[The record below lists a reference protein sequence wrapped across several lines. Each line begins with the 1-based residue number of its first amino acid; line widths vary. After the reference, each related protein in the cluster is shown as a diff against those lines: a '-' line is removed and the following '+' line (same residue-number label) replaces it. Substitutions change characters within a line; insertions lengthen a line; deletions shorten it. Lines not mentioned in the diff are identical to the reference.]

1 MEPARLFASD
11 LACRRGERLLFRGL
25 SLALAPGE
33 ALQVSGP
40 NGTGKSSLIRILAG
54 LLRPYAGTVERSG
67 GQALLDER
75 PALDEHLPLGR
86 ALAFWQRLDGQRAD
100 LTRLGLAD
108 LTEVPFGYLSTGQKK
123 RAALAR
129 IIAQGAPIWLL
140 DEPLNGLDVAAV
152 ALVETIIAE
161 HCAGGGIALVA
172 SHQPIA
178 LPGARVLALSD
189 YTVGDFAA

>member
-1 MEPARLFASD
+1 MEPAPLADIGLSASN
-11 LACRRGERLLFRGL
+11 LACRRGERVLFRGL
-25 SLALAPGE
+25 SLALGAGE

-54 LLRPYAGTVERSG
+54 LLRPFAGAVERAG
-67 GQALLDER
+67 GLALLDER
-75 PALDEHLPLGR
+75 PALDEHLPLAR
-86 ALAFWQRLDGQRAD
+86 ALAFWQRLDGGQPD
-100 LTRLGLAD
+100 LARLGLAG
-108 LTEVPFGYLSTGQKK
+108 LAEVPFGYLSTGQKK

-129 IIAQGAPIWLL
+129 VIGQGAPIWLL
-140 DEPLNGLDVAAV
+140 DEPLNGLDTAAV

-178 LPGARVLALSD
+178 LPGARNLALLD
-189 YTVGDFAA
+189 YGA